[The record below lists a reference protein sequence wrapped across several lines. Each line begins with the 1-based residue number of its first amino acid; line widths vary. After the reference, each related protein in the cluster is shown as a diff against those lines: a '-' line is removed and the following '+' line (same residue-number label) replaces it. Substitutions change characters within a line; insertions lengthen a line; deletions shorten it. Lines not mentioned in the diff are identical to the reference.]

1 METRERA
8 LPALVLAGLLW
19 AGPLA
24 AQSPL
29 SVIDWLQD
37 NAAADTAGGPA
48 EPPVSIGAGTTPI
61 DVRPLDSAM
70 PPVGLVPADVTGLAP
85 TLWQGSD
92 TDALARLIADAP
104 VSGHPAL
111 QALTYT
117 LLLAEAQPP
126 ADPRA
131 AEALLLARIDKL
143 VSLGAIDPAKALIEQ
158 AGATSSAA
166 LFDRWAETALLLGS
180 EDEVCAALARSP
192 RLAPGYDLAIF
203 CTARR
208 GDLSAATV
216 QFDAAVALELLP
228 ADAIEPLDRF
238 LHPEFFEDADPL
250 PVPRAPSALVFRL
263 HEAVGE
269 PLPTAPLSRA
279 FAAADL
285 RDIVGWKAQIDA
297 AERLART
304 GALTP
309 NTLLG
314 LYTDRVPAASGGVWD
329 RVEALQRF
337 DTALATRSPDAVSKT
352 LPAAFRHMAAAGL
365 DVVFAELFAA
375 NVARVALPP
384 DGAAARVAR
393 RIALLSSDYETLAR
407 GLTATT
413 PAETFWLALAAGD
426 PAAAP
431 APDALAGAIAAGFA
445 APPGDLPRGLSR
457 DRLGE
462 AILRAIA
469 LFDQGASGNLAD
481 LADAIAIFRALGLE
495 TTVRRAALQL
505 AIRSE
510 TRSP

>member
-1 METRERA
+1 MRTSTRLRA
-8 LPALVLAGLLW
+8 ALI
-19 AGPLA
+19 LA
-24 AQSPL
+24 ALATTGPAAAQTPL
-29 SVIDWLQD
+29 SVIEWLRD
-37 NAAADTAGGPA
+37 NPASEAALPA
-48 EPPVSIGAGTTPI
+48 EPPVSAGAGAPAI
-61 DVRPLDSAM
+61 DVRPLDTAQAA
-70 PPVGLVPADVTGLAP
+70 VGLVPPDVTGLP
-85 TLWQGSD
+85 TDLWLGGD
-92 TDALARLIADAP
+92 PAALARLIADAP

-126 ADPRA
+126 SDARA
-131 AEALLLARIDKL
+131 AENLLLARIDKL
-143 VSLGAIDPAKALIEQ
+143 VALGAVDPAKALIEQ
-158 AGATSSAA
+158 AGVTSSPA
-166 LFDRWAETALLLGS
+166 LFDRWAKTALLLGA
-180 EDEVCAALARSP
+180 EDEVCATLAQSP
-192 RLAPGYDLAIF
+192 RLTQAYDLAIF

-216 QFDAAVALELLP
+216 QFDAAVALDLLP
-228 ADAIEPLDRF
+228 EDTVEPLDRF
-238 LHPEFFEDADPL
+238 LHPELYEDADPL
-250 PVPRAPSALVFRL
+250 PIPRAPSALVFRL
-263 HEAVGE
+263 YEAVGE
-269 PLPTAPLSRA
+269 ALPTAPLPRA

-304 GALTP
+304 GALSP

-314 LYTDRVPAASGGVWD
+314 LYTDRLPAASGGVWD

-337 DTALATRSPDAVSKT
+337 DTALTTRSPDAVGKT
-352 LPAAFRHMAAAGL
+352 LPAAFRQMREAGL
-365 DVVFAELFAA
+365 DVVFADLFAA
-375 NVARVALPP
+375 DLARVALPE
-384 DGAAARVAR
+384 GSAARVALR
-393 RIALLSSDYETLAR
+393 VALLSAEYETLAR

-426 PAAAP
+426 PGSATP
-431 APDALAGAIAAGFA
+431 TDALSGAIAAGFA
-445 APPGDLPRGLSR
+445 APQGDLPRGLSR

-495 TTVRRAALQL
+495 TTARRAALQL

-510 TRSP
+510 AQAP

>member
-1 METRERA
+1 MAT
-8 LPALVLAGLLW
+8 
-19 AGPLA
+19 
-24 AQSPL
+24 AQQPL

-37 NAAADTAGGPA
+37 NPVETAPGRA
-48 EPPVSIGAGTTPI
+48 EPPVTDGARLPQI
-61 DVRPLDSAM
+61 EVRTLDAAAAA
-70 PPVGLVPADVTGLAP
+70 VGLVPDTVTGIAP
-85 TLWQGSD
+85 TLWLGSD
-92 TDALARLIADAP
+92 PDVLARLIADAP

-117 LLLAEAQPP
+117 LLLTEALPP
-126 ADPRA
+126 SDRAA

-143 VSLGAIDPAKALIEQ
+143 LALGAIDPAKALIEQ
-158 AGATSSAA
+158 VGVTSSPA
-166 LFDRWAETALLLGS
+166 LFSRWADTALLLGA
-180 EDEVCAALARSP
+180 EDEVCARLARSP
-192 RLAPGYDLAIF
+192 QMAPGYDLAIF

-216 QFDAAVALELLP
+216 QYDAAVALGLLP
-228 ADAIEPLDRF
+228 EDAIDPLDRF
-238 LHPEFFEDADPL
+238 LHPEFFEEAGPL

-269 PLPTAPLSRA
+269 PLPTAPLPRA

-314 LYTDRVPAASGGVWD
+314 LYTDRRPAASGGVWD

-337 DTALATRSPDAVSKT
+337 DTALATRSPDAVAKT
-352 LPAAFRHMAAAGL
+352 LPAAFRRMSEAGL
-365 DVVFAELFAA
+365 DVVFADLFAA
-375 NVARVALPP
+375 DLARVALPS
-384 DGAAARVAR
+384 DGPAARVTLR
-393 RIALLSSDYETLAR
+393 VALVSSDYETLAR
-407 GLTATT
+407 DLAPTT
-413 PAETFWLALAAGD
+413 PTETFWVALASGAPGTV
-426 PAAAP
+426 P
-431 APDALAGAIAAGFA
+431 APDALSDAIASGFA
-445 APPGDLPRGLSR
+445 APPGALPRGLSR

-462 AILRAIA
+462 AILRAII

-495 TTVRRAALQL
+495 STARRAALQL
-505 AIRSE
+505 AVRSE
-510 TRSP
+510 ARKP